1 MVWDGS
7 ETGDRQLQWLVQD
20 HLGSTRM
27 VVDRSGS
34 LGGIRRH
41 DFCPFGEELSAGI
54 GIRSAALGYG
64 DDSIRQKFGS
74 KERDNETGLDFFEA
88 RYFSSVQG
96 RFTSVDPENYQAF
109 NDLTDPQSW
118 NAYSYVNNNPLR
130 RTDPDGRGFQEKLK
144 NWWKYG
150 VYGTEDDVKAEEAK
164 RRKEIEAAAAV
175 AQEEA
180 LKAGIVDLKVTDAN
194 GKPIEKLNRDEVF
207 EVSDNL
213 RKGKFKIETPDVQPP
228 MVGSAPQHPNSSD
241 HMDITRGKGNVPN
254 RETNLTRAEFEQ
266 NLSSAG
272 WTKTVRGNGKVVEY
286 AKDGFRY
293 VVRDSAKSTGGPTA
307 DFYKPGSKSIDLK
320 IRLQ

>member
-1 MVWDGS
+1 V
-7 ETGDRQLQWLVQD
+7 R
-20 HLGSTRM
+20 LG
-27 VVDRSGS
+27 
-34 LGGIRRH
+34 LGRGRNYVAKLA
-41 DFCPFGEELSAGI
+41 FGEELFAGV
-54 GIRSAALGYG
+54 GVRTTEQGYAANPQADGQR
-64 DDSIRQKFGS
+64 RQFTS

-130 RTDPDGRGFQEKLK
+130 RTDPDGRRFQEFLEKLK
-144 NWWKYG
+144 NKLRYG
-150 VYGTEDDVKAEEAK
+150 VYGTEDDVKAEEAR
-164 RRKEIEAAAAV
+164 RRKELNDAATAAQD
-175 AQEEA
+175 AA
-180 LKAGIVDLKVTDAN
+180 LKQGVVVQVTVN
-194 GKPIEKLNRDEVF
+194 GKTLDKLTRDEVF
-207 EVSDNL
+207 ATSDNL
-213 RKGKFKIETPDVQPP
+213 RKGKIKIEEDTSLLTPVA
-228 MVGSAPQHPNSSD
+228 GSAPQQPNSSD
-241 HMDITRGKGNVPN
+241 YRDITRGKGNVPN

-286 AKDGFRY
+286 TKDGYRY